1 MSPISTS
8 DSIFQIFKNLSEMMV
23 YYTFDWSILQI
34 PEYSYVTYVDVIRIW
49 KKVKN
54 GFANSET

>member
-34 PEYSYVTYVDVIRIW
+34 PEYTYMKQVDVV
-49 KKVKN
+49 KKALFK
-54 GFANSET
+54 